1 MQFIDSH
8 AHLNDPAFD
17 QDRDILISQALPQA
31 GVIQSIEIGCAPEE
45 WKQALALAENII
57 LADIYA
63 ARETDTL
70 GISSQTL
77 QTEIEKLGKKCY
89 YFPSFDEIENFLL
102 EKCINGDLL
111 ITMGAG
117 DVVKIGENLIGK

>member
-1 MQFIDSH
+1 M
-8 AHLNDPAFD
+8 
-17 QDRDILISQALPQA
+17 
-31 GVIQSIEIGCAPEE
+31 
-45 WKQALALAENII
+45 I

-77 QTEIEKLGKKCY
+77 QEEIQKLGHDCL
-89 YFPSFDEIENFLL
+89 YFPTFSEIENYLL
-102 EKCINGDLL
+102 SNCRKNDLV

-117 DVVKIGENLIGK
+117 NVYEIGKNLLS

>member
-1 MQFIDSH
+1 MAD
-8 AHLNDPAFD
+8 
-17 QDRDILISQALPQA
+17 
-31 GVIQSIEIGCAPEE
+31 
-45 WKQALALAENII
+45 NIV

-70 GISSQTL
+70 GISSKTL
-77 QTEIEKLGKKCY
+77 QKAIEDLGHKCY

-117 DVVKIGENLIGK
+117 DVVKIGENLLGI

>member
-1 MQFIDSH
+1 MEDF
-8 AHLNDPAFD
+8 A
-17 QDRDILISQALPQA
+17 
-31 GVIQSIEIGCAPEE
+31 
-45 WKQALALAENII
+45 KALALADKVV

-70 GISSQTL
+70 GISSANL
-77 QTEIEKLGKKCY
+77 QAAIQALGKECY

-102 EKCINGDLL
+102 ESCIKDDLL

-117 DVVKIGENLIGK
+117 DVHKIGENLLGF